1 MAAVAPA
8 SSDGRPREH
17 HHDLLRPPLL
27 LTLRFP
33 FASPL
38 RTPPPAA
45 RKFVARAGGAR
56 LPTMADRATR
66 SRPSRHTR
74 RGRERDEHECAEVWL
89 SVQSPTVEWQA
100 YDVVWFLTVS
110 QVDT

>member
-1 MAAVAPA
+1 
-8 SSDGRPREH
+8 
-17 HHDLLRPPLL
+17 
-27 LTLRFP
+27 
-33 FASPL
+33 
-38 RTPPPAA
+38 
-45 RKFVARAGGAR
+45 
-56 LPTMADRATR
+56 MADRATR